1 MFPSHFI
8 KLRGEAVAIAHLPE
22 WRFSLIQT
30 PFLLSLFCLFQVKQV
45 AVARRAELE
54 VFLRELLKMAP
65 EISECDL
72 VYTFFHPLPRD
83 QQVSACFETSSILC
97 DTYDELKK

>member
-1 MFPSHFI
+1 M
-8 KLRGEAVAIAHLPE
+8 
-22 WRFSLIQT
+22 
-30 PFLLSLFCLFQVKQV
+30 KQV

-83 QQVSACFETSSILC
+83 QQVSKNNM
-97 DTYDELKK
+97 DTVELQLIVS

>member
-1 MFPSHFI
+1 MNMIISDVIISDMIISDMIISYGH
-8 KLRGEAVAIAHLPE
+8 
-22 WRFSLIQT
+22 S
-30 PFLLSLFCLFQVKQV
+30 QVKQV

-83 QQVSACFETSSILC
+83 QQVSKNSM
-97 DTYDELKK
+97 DTVELQLIVI